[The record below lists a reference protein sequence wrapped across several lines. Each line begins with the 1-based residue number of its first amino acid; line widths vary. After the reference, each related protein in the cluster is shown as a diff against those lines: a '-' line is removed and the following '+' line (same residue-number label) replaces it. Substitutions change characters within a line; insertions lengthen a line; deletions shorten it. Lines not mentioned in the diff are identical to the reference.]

1 MLPLHSLIRRNRN
14 AIIKKMEKKYAQPL
28 SEILSNFFDN
38 NGLLKSK
45 LAEHRVVTAWRE
57 VLGESVSHYTKS
69 VYFSRNTLNV
79 QLTSAVLRAELL
91 MNKEE
96 LMKKL
101 NEYAGVKVIRDIVF
115 R

>member
-1 MLPLHSLIRRNRN
+1 
-14 AIIKKMEKKYAQPL
+14 MEKKYAQPL
-28 SEILSNFFDN
+28 SEVLSDFFDN

-57 VLGESVSHYTKS
+57 VLGETISYYTKTI
-69 VYFSRNTLNV
+69 YFSRSTLYV

-96 LMKKL
+96 LIKKL
-101 NEYAGVKVIRDIVF
+101 NDYAGIKVVKDIVF